1 MSVYLSIQQV
11 EEIHDLLIKQ
21 LSGSYGVRSKD
32 LLESAVFRM
41 QATFGGD
48 DLYKDIFEKA
58 AALLESLC
66 KNHPFVDGNKR
77 TAFTCAVTFLELNG
91 YKTEFNKE
99 EAENIMIRVVLSKL
113 SFEEIAKFLKEN
125 CNKSKQ

>member
-1 MSVYLSIQQV
+1 MSVYLSVQQA
-11 EEIHDLLIKQ
+11 EEIHDLLVKQ
-21 LSGSYGVRSKD
+21 LGGSYGVRSKD

-41 QATFGGD
+41 QATFGGE
-48 DLYKDIFEKA
+48 DLYKDVFEKA

-77 TAFTCAVTFLELNG
+77 AAFTCAVTFLELNG
-91 YKTEFNKE
+91 YKTKFNKE
-99 EAENIMIRVVLSKL
+99 EAENIMIRVASSKL
-113 SFEEIAKFLKEN
+113 SFEEIAKFFKEN